1 MLGFGKIG
9 ALIHGKPGYAPARQ
23 HPQSP
28 AVSASFLKNR
38 SKKRLLVRARAV
50 PAPKAQAHKSFCALF
65 SKKALLPSLAWR
77 SPRPSVSVRAM
88 NDHAPLTLAAL
99 RARIDAIDT
108 QIHDLLMQRAAV
120 VDSVGRD
127 GGKTGAK
134 IRPGREATILRRLL
148 ARHTGPL
155 PPQAITR
162 FWREMFAAALII
174 EGGQTIAVCDGD
186 NGSDRVALAREHFGP
201 LTPLRRHHNPAQ
213 TLADLA
219 RGTAQVAVLPPP
231 GDDDE
236 SAAWWTQLAASGPH
250 RFSVIAKLPFWT
262 RRAEGSPVGEA
273 FVVAAMLPDPSGA
286 DRGLISL
293 DLSADT
299 SRAKVTSLLAAAG
312 FAPGPIW
319 VKRAGEAGIRALV
332 EVEGLV
338 EDDDS
343 RLAAIAGL
351 NAPAT
356 VLGGYAVPLE
366 AP

>member
-1 MLGFGKIG
+1 
-9 ALIHGKPGYAPARQ
+9 
-23 HPQSP
+23 
-28 AVSASFLKNR
+28 
-38 SKKRLLVRARAV
+38 
-50 PAPKAQAHKSFCALF
+50 
-65 SKKALLPSLAWR
+65 
-77 SPRPSVSVRAM
+77 M
-88 NDHAPLTLAAL
+88 NDRPLTLADL

-134 IRPGREATILRRLL
+134 IRPGREAIILRRLL

-174 EGGQTIAVCDGD
+174 EGGQTIAVCDGE

-231 GDDDE
+231 GDDDDG
-236 SAAWWTQLAASGPH
+236 AAWWTQLATSGPH

-273 FVVAAMLPDPSGA
+273 LVVAAMLPDASGA

-312 FAPGPIW
+312 FAPGAIW

-338 EDDDS
+338 ADDDS

-351 NAPAT
+351 QAPAA
-356 VLGGYAVPLE
+356 VLGGYAVPLD
-366 AP
+366 AS

>member
-1 MLGFGKIG
+1 
-9 ALIHGKPGYAPARQ
+9 
-23 HPQSP
+23 
-28 AVSASFLKNR
+28 
-38 SKKRLLVRARAV
+38 
-50 PAPKAQAHKSFCALF
+50 
-65 SKKALLPSLAWR
+65 
-77 SPRPSVSVRAM
+77 M
-88 NDHAPLTLAAL
+88 NDHAVTAPPITLADL

-134 IRPGREATILRRLL
+134 IRPGREAIILRRLI
-148 ARHTGPL
+148 ARNTGPL
-155 PPQAITR
+155 PSQAITR

-174 EGGQTIAVCDGD
+174 EGGQTIAVCDGE

-231 GDDDE
+231 GDDDA
-236 SAAWWTQLAASGPH
+236 AAWWTQLAASGPH

-273 FVVAAMLPDPSGA
+273 YVVAAMLPDASGA

-299 SRAKVTSLLAAAG
+299 SRAKVTSLLGAAG
-312 FAPGPIW
+312 FSPLAIW

-338 EDDDS
+338 EDDDP
-343 RLAAIAGL
+343 RLAAITGL
-351 NAPAT
+351 NAPAI

-366 AP
+366 AS